1 MSVVSAIIE
10 HMNETID
17 ALRDLAS
24 QLGGVVSGA
33 LDAAALRGWSDDE
46 VMAVMDAAAAL
57 CRRAEAVIVEAA
69 GEVQNR
75 SDSPVAAERMTTRFG
90 CRNAREFVQR
100 VTRVSGRTAGDY
112 VRAGVAAA
120 PTLSVLTGEVLPA
133 RYPAIR
139 AALVDGAV
147 GVDAVVAVAQ
157 TLDAAT
163 IDSHEAR
170 LAADAELAAAARGGG
185 AGGGGLPSAD
195 ELRLQAQVWAA
206 YLDPDGAEPRDEAAQ
221 RKRGV
226 TLGRCRNGLVPLRG
240 DLLPDVAA
248 QLKRAIDAI
257 VHPRAGRVHFSDS
270 DGDEAEG
277 GEAEFPPDPRTYAQ
291 KNHDALATIVTVAAR
306 SGELPTIGGA
316 APTLVVSVRADDL
329 ATGEGVGHIDGIH
342 EPVPMTVVRHVG
354 CNGGIYRTT
363 LARNGRIE
371 RVEVIDRVFNAHQRR
386 AITLR
391 DGGCII
397 PGCDVPAAW
406 CEIHHVHEH
415 ARGGPTSTDNG
426 VLLCWHHHRTLDT
439 NGWHIRM
446 RGGIPEVRGPSWWD
460 PDGTWR
466 STTKSPTRIRDQFL
480 ALRS

>member
-1 MSVVSAIIE
+1 
-10 HMNETID
+10 
-17 ALRDLAS
+17 
-24 QLGGVVSGA
+24 
-33 LDAAALRGWSDDE
+33 
-46 VMAVMDAAAAL
+46 
-57 CRRAEAVIVEAA
+57 
-69 GEVQNR
+69 
-75 SDSPVAAERMTTRFG
+75 
-90 CRNAREFVQR
+90 
-100 VTRVSGRTAGDY
+100 
-112 VRAGVAAA
+112 
-120 PTLSVLTGEVLPA
+120 
-133 RYPAIR
+133 
-139 AALVDGAV
+139 
-147 GVDAVVAVAQ
+147 
-157 TLDAAT
+157 
-163 IDSHEAR
+163 
-170 LAADAELAAAARGGG
+170 
-185 AGGGGLPSAD
+185 
-195 ELRLQAQVWAA
+195 LQAQVWAA

-257 VHPRAGRVHFSDS
+257 VHPRAGRVQFADADH
-270 DGDEAEG
+270 DGAEG

-329 ATGEGVGHIDGIH
+329 ATGEGVGHIDGIE
-342 EPVPMTVVRHVG
+342 EPVPMSVVRHVG

-439 NGWHIRM
+439 NGWRIRM

-480 ALRS
+480 VLRS

>member
-1 MSVVSAIIE
+1 
-10 HMNETID
+10 MNDTID
-17 ALRDLAS
+17 ALRDLGS
-24 QLGGVVSGA
+24 RLGEVVSGA
-33 LDAAALRGWSDDE
+33 LGTAAMRGWSDDE
-46 VMAVMDAAAAL
+46 VMAVMDAAATL
-57 CRRAEAVIVEAA
+57 SRRAEALIAEAA
-69 GEVQNR
+69 GAVQTR

-90 CRNAREFVQR
+90 CRNVREFVQR

-112 VRAGVAAA
+112 VRAGVATASA
-120 PTLSVLTGEVLPA
+120 LSVLTGEVLPA
-133 RYPAIR
+133 RYPAMR
-139 AALVDGAV
+139 AALADGAV
-147 GVDAVVAVAQ
+147 GVDAVVAVVQ
-157 TLDAAT
+157 TLDSAA

-170 LAADAELAAAARGGG
+170 TAADAELAAAARGGG

-226 TLGRCRNGLVPLRG
+226 TLGRCRDGLVPLRG

-257 VHPRAGRVHFSDS
+257 VHPRAGRVHFTD
-270 DGDEAEG
+270 DGDDGGGGEEAEC
-277 GEAEFPPDPRTYAQ
+277 PPDPRTHPQ

-306 SGELPTIGGA
+306 SGQLPTIGGA

-329 ATGEGVGHIDGIH
+329 ATGEGVGHIDGID
-342 EPVPMTVVRHVG
+342 EPVPMAVVRHVG
-354 CNGGIYRTT
+354 CTGGIYRTT

-371 RVEVIDRVFNAHQRR
+371 RVEVVDRVFNAHQRR

-406 CEIHHVHEH
+406 CEIHHVREH

-460 PDGTWR
+460 PAGTWR
-466 STTKSPTRIRDQFL
+466 PVTKSPTRIRDQFL
-480 ALRS
+480 ALRN